1 MAIAA
6 CFGQVSAS
14 ALSRAIA
21 SSVRRQLELEG
32 KKKVADCGVVTVDLG
47 ERSSDGIDLECGDV
61 IEIKNG
67 GNSEAPDESALS
79 SLTGSSLESVVASS
93 SVSMLGMKS
102 HYQKKLEK
110 ARSMMLKRVSG
121 SPEKAQKTEYRLRT
135 RSTSLQKNIEWRN
148 KQSSKKC
155 VDERYKHAFKL
166 ATKDVAAVR
175 SGKLTNITYQDIVDK
190 YNKQFNLDGHG
201 RENSREKRKLN
212 VSTLAKSV
220 DKGMI
225 GCSPKKKGRKEK
237 IDRDFVRLVA
247 LHANMEQVGVSGEKN
262 SADLKAI
269 VEASILG
276 TEHEGT
282 FNVNYFWET
291 VQCAHA
297 NIMVPQCTIVSK
309 DIRWQ
314 WVTHENLDLWLL
326 DMKRVY
332 VEYGFA
338 LDEPQNL
345 TDGTVSK
352 ITYIK
357 SLKSR
362 NMCFDE
368 TEIEICDKREKSG
381 P

>member
-14 ALSRAIA
+14 ALNCAFA
-21 SSVRRQLELEG
+21 SSVIQELELEG

-155 VDERYKHAFKL
+155 VDE
-166 ATKDVAAVR
+166 
-175 SGKLTNITYQDIVDK
+175 
-190 YNKQFNLDGHG
+190 
-201 RENSREKRKLN
+201 
-212 VSTLAKSV
+212 
-220 DKGMI
+220 
-225 GCSPKKKGRKEK
+225 
-237 IDRDFVRLVA
+237 
-247 LHANMEQVGVSGEKN
+247 
-262 SADLKAI
+262 
-269 VEASILG
+269 
-276 TEHEGT
+276 
-282 FNVNYFWET
+282 
-291 VQCAHA
+291 
-297 NIMVPQCTIVSK
+297 
-309 DIRWQ
+309 
-314 WVTHENLDLWLL
+314 
-326 DMKRVY
+326 
-332 VEYGFA
+332 
-338 LDEPQNL
+338 
-345 TDGTVSK
+345 
-352 ITYIK
+352 
-357 SLKSR
+357 
-362 NMCFDE
+362 
-368 TEIEICDKREKSG
+368 
-381 P
+381 